1 MSFEERRGDSI
12 TDDGR
17 RRLEQ
22 LLKDNK
28 LKQAKL
34 QLTRD
39 LKKYHDIDLAE
50 KDYVDYQRSEEVRRK
65 VYERIKADDIKIV
78 KFPYDQE
85 VLKLKIDFIF
95 KYFMKYE
102 NRAVLFYPSTFMF
115 GSNVRTGDQL
125 YLSYP
130 LAVAAPLRDCREMIM
145 KLMSEMHND
154 LIVVSEE
161 LGFGFVLSEDEY
173 SDVTIE
179 YWEKS

>member
-1 MSFEERRGDSI
+1 MNEGDVMDDDRRVM
-12 TDDGR
+12 
-17 RRLEQ
+17 LEG

-28 LKQAKL
+28 IKQAKQ

-39 LKKYHDIDLAE
+39 LKKYHDIDLPE

-65 VYERIKADDIKIV
+65 VYERIKIDEIQIL

-85 VLKLKIDFIF
+85 VLKSQIDFIF
-95 KYFMKYE
+95 NYFTKFE
-102 NRAVLFYPSTFMF
+102 NITVLFYPSTFTF
-115 GSNVRTGDQL
+115 GSNLRTSDQL
-125 YLSYP
+125 YLNFS
-130 LAVAAPLRDCREMIM
+130 LAVAVRLLDCKEMIM
-145 KLMSEMHND
+145 KLTSQMHND

>member
-39 LKKYHDIDLAE
+39 LKKYHNIDLPE
-50 KDYVDYQRSEEVRRK
+50 KDFVDYQRSEEVRRK
-65 VYERIKADDIKIV
+65 VYECIKADDIKIV

-95 KYFMKYE
+95 DYFIE
-102 NRAVLFYPSTFMF
+102 CESTTVLFYPSTFTC
-115 GSNVRTGDQL
+115 GLNLRTGDQL
-125 YLSYP
+125 YLNFP
-130 LAVAAPLRDCREMIM
+130 LAIAAPLRDCKEVIM

-173 SDVTIE
+173 SDVTVE
-179 YWEKS
+179 YWEDS